1 MRTSCCFNLAPPN
14 PPRSSPS
21 KTSQVICK
29 NKNETS
35 RPPYWTSPC
44 VIGAACL
51 IIGMEMGSA
60 SLAST
65 RQTQNAIVAKEM
77 AYTEIQRLVV
87 DHHDD
92 GHLVTSG
99 GTSQNK
105 VVKWSDMRT
114 CPPWR
119 LNSLETI
126 VPENLPRPS
135 ARRRWEAVGYSSKEA
150 PPVKL
155 VVRRTPSCFSM

>member
-1 MRTSCCFNLAPPN
+1 MAMRTSCCFNLVPPN

-21 KTSQVICK
+21 KTSKLICR
-29 NKNETS
+29 NKDESS
-35 RPPYWTSPC
+35 RPCTSPC
-44 VIGAACL
+44 VIGMACL
-51 IIGMEMGSA
+51 IIGTEMGT
-60 SLAST
+60 SLANT
-65 RQTQNAIVAKEM
+65 QQTQNAIIAKEVANSEM
-77 AYTEIQRLVV
+77 VLLV
-87 DHHDD
+87 DHEDHSAIDS
-92 GHLVTSG
+92 TS
-99 GTSQNK
+99 SSDNK
-105 VVKWSDMRT
+105 VVKWSDKRT

-135 ARRRWEAVGYSSKEA
+135 ARRKWEAVGYSYSNKDA